1 MKLGSM
7 RKIITKI
14 KIGRELMTR
23 VILGPGLNK
32 TPLNSIYNPFED
44 DSVGFA

>member
-1 MKLGSM
+1 MGSI
-7 RKIITKI
+7 RKIIAKI

-23 VILGPGLNK
+23 VTLGPGLNK
-32 TPLNSIYNPFED
+32 TPLNRIYSPFED